1 MIKKSDYPQ
10 RWPMFPDLLSFPEI
24 PKVTSDTDSH
34 CRYQN
39 LHIRLTIQKQKHKKK
54 ERENMYEDIS
64 KSTLTTAIKLI
75 MSRYLLQ
82 SYNAS
87 ESKMFR

>member
-10 RWPMFPDLLSFPEI
+10 RWPMFPELLSFPEI

-39 LHIRLTIQKQKHKKK
+39 LHIRLTIQNKNTKK

-87 ESKMFR
+87 E

>member
-1 MIKKSDYPQ
+1 
-10 RWPMFPDLLSFPEI
+10 
-24 PKVTSDTDSH
+24 
-34 CRYQN
+34 
-39 LHIRLTIQKQKHKKK
+39 
-54 ERENMYEDIS
+54 MYEDLS